1 MIKAENLSALVPR
14 RHRRTPEER
23 EEQERI
29 KRRNDELTLLR
40 DVSEILREA
49 QNICAFLGKC
59 GSEEDVRNVAN
70 WLGQRLANA
79 VIMLGAGMRDL
90 E

>member
-1 MIKAENLSALVPR
+1 MIRSDSLSSLTPR

-23 EEQERI
+23 EAQEQI

-59 GSEEDVRNVAN
+59 GGEEDVRDVAN
-70 WLGQRLANA
+70 GLGQRLANA
-79 VIMLGAGMRDL
+79 VIIFDAGMRDL